1 MMNFDDYNLIL
12 DQLNMKFKKWNKVR
26 KNRSIKMLTKDVKEW
41 EDEISK
47 IWGIKE
53 HQKDDKT
60 STARLECLLSAENY
74 SRIITKQ
81 LAQKQSDRLIQIEI
95 SKIRKA
101 NTKKEIK

>member
-1 MMNFDDYNLIL
+1 MNFDDYNLIL
-12 DQLNMKFKKWNKVR
+12 EQLNMKFKKWNKVR
-26 KNRSIKMLTKDVKEW
+26 KNRSIEMLMKDVNEW

-47 IWGIKE
+47 IWNIKE